1 MSRMTRRAFMKST
14 AYLAGGAMGALSS
27 GSGPLMP
34 VETWASKIVFLETS
48 CGENQSRSRR
58 VLVAYASMHGSTG
71 EVAEAI
77 GKVLCSQGA
86 TVDVR
91 LVKNVES
98 LTPYNAVVLGSAVRS
113 DKWLSEAIQF
123 VEKNRKTL
131 SRMPVAYFL
140 TCLTLTKPSEENA
153 GRARSYMDPVLE
165 AVPEVKPVNMG
176 LFAGVLDYSKYSF
189 GIRAVM
195 KYKMSS
201 KGVKEGDYRDWDAI
215 QSWAGRASGAIA
227 GAGVKSRNEG

>member
-1 MSRMTRRAFMKST
+1 MSRMTRRAFMKNT
-14 AYLAGGAMGALSS
+14 ACLAGGAMGALSF
-27 GSGPLMP
+27 GSGMLMP
-34 VETWASKIVFLETS
+34 VESWASKIVFLETS
-48 CGENQSRSRR
+48 CGENHTQPRR

-77 GKVLCSQGA
+77 GKLLCGQGA
-86 TVDVR
+86 AVDVR
-91 LVKNVES
+91 LVKNVNS
-98 LTPYNAVVLGSAVRS
+98 LTPYNAVVVGSAVRS
-113 DKWLSEAIQF
+113 DKWLTEAIQF
-123 VEKNRKTL
+123 VETNRKAL

-140 TCLTLTKPSEENA
+140 TCLTLTRPSEENSR
-153 GRARSYMDPVLE
+153 RARSFMEPVLD

-195 KYKMSS
+195 KYKMGS

-215 QSWAGRASGAIA
+215 QSWAGKAA
-227 GAGVKSRNEG
+227 GSMVGERP